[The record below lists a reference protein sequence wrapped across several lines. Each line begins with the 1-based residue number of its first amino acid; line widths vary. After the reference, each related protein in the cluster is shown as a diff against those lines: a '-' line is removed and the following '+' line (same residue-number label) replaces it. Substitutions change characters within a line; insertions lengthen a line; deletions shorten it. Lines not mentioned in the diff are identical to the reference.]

1 MAYEGLG
8 ANMIFAKSFY
18 ITIAT
23 FMTRIFFTLSLL
35 FIIATASAQD
45 AKQYYD
51 KALELAQQ
59 GKAQEAIS
67 FFDKSIELK
76 SDEYVAWYNRGIT
89 KMMINL
95 YEDALPDFDKTLLL
109 SPGYKKAYLNRG
121 TVKKHL
127 TDYDGAMEDYNL
139 ALKVDSSYGEAYYNR
154 GLLNNL
160 LGKRIPAC
168 LDFERAL
175 KLGYKNAQSKMESC
189 ARRPTADSSIHS
201 IMYLTKTST
210 DEKYATT
217 PEHPV
222 RVGFGPEGGPSNSRS
237 YLELLRDANGKPVK
251 YERKGSCCPYE
262 SSHALIGTKALLD
275 IYEITYTT
283 ADGSVKTSKIY
294 VTFYDYEE
302 PLIPLGLKTIAQK

>member
-1 MAYEGLG
+1 MTKTTL
-8 ANMIFAKSFY
+8 
-18 ITIAT
+18 T
-23 FMTRIFFTLSLL
+23 FFFVLML
-35 FIIATASAQD
+35 TAARAQD

-59 GKAQEAIS
+59 GKAQEAIT

-95 YEDALPDFDKTLLL
+95 YEDALPDFDKTLQL

-127 TDYDGAMEDYNL
+127 TDYDGAMDDYNF
-139 ALKVDSSYGEAYYNR
+139 ALKIDSSYGEAYYNR
-154 GLLNNL
+154 GLLYNL

-189 ARRPTADSSIHS
+189 ARRPLADSSIHS
-201 IMYLTKTST
+201 IMYLTKTSA
-210 DEKYATT
+210 DEKYGTT

-222 RVGFGPEGGPSNSRS
+222 RVGFGPEGGPANSRS

-262 SSHALIGTKALLD
+262 SAHALIGTKALLD
-275 IYEITYTT
+275 IYEISYTV
-283 ADGSVKTSKIY
+283 ADGSAKTSKMYI
-294 VTFYDYEE
+294 TFYDYEE
-302 PLIPLGLKTIAQK
+302 PLIPLGFKTIVRK